1 MRIVVD
7 ENVSYS
13 LVERLRT
20 KGYDV
25 TSVTELT
32 GRTISDEEVYALIQ
46 EEQAVLIT
54 RDHHFTNPIRFSAEK
69 TKGIIYIRHGSL
81 KSAEEIAIAERFLD
95 TYSPEKLQGKL
106 VTLHKD
112 GVRIR

>member
-20 KGYDV
+20 KEYDV
-25 TSVTELT
+25 ISVAELT
-32 GRTISDEEVYALIQ
+32 GRMISDEEVYTLVQ
-46 EEQAVLIT
+46 KEQAVLIT
-54 RDHHFTNPIRFSAEK
+54 RDHHFTNPIRFPAEK
-69 TKGIIYIRHGSL
+69 TRGIIYIRHGSL
-81 KSAEEIAIAERFLD
+81 KPADEIAIAEGFLD
-95 TYSPEKLQGKL
+95 TYSPEKFQGKL

-112 GVRIR
+112 SVRIR